1 MTRPYLA
8 CAGRGHLRISIR
20 LIWIIILTV
29 VARQQS
35 YCFQRQLHRVL
46 WCMGIH
52 MLTIVWALCN
62 KFMIGYEDCIDNLRI
77 FRRIQHQ
84 LFLNF
89 MLYEFYCL
97 IYEIVYIHN
106 SLCHITP
113 SDVHKTYVVFQ
124 ASYENKCLL
133 RH

>member
-1 MTRPYLA
+1 M
-8 CAGRGHLRISIR
+8 
-20 LIWIIILTV
+20 
-29 VARQQS
+29 
-35 YCFQRQLHRVL
+35 
-46 WCMGIH
+46 
-52 MLTIVWALCN
+52 
-62 KFMIGYEDCIDNLRI
+62 RI

-89 MLYEFYCL
+89 MLYDFYCK

-124 ASYENKCLL
+124 ASYEKKCPLMHWKKAVWYKKEHRARSYPDDGTKIKCHKKVCQWRDQFSQPWQMRYEINIRLHRYTSLYGLNMGNCL
-133 RH
+133 RVRQ